1 MKNNLAHK
9 QGIDNDISLH
19 PSTAKKLERQA
30 MSKKEERYT
39 KMPNALIDDQI
50 MAQLNDKAFKC
61 YMFILR
67 QTVGFNRSK
76 TSIAT
81 DTFKKYCGIK
91 RDETV
96 YARIREL
103 EQLKLISVTRT
114 TGTTNQITIL
124 PNPSQTTVV
133 LTNDTSTVEP
143 HGGSTVEPHGG
154 STVEP
159 YPIKENIKEN
169 IKESANA
176 KNSPDEILNLWT
188 PDLHS
193 LNSWLQRSGLPKIT
207 QDQAEEILL
216 EINPH
221 YENKII
227 TGAVG
232 DAQMYSNFVKW
243 IKRDSGLT
251 EKLMQQANPQ
261 NQPAPNPQNFQAD
274 MGDW

>member
-1 MKNNLAHK
+1 MNI
-9 QGIDNDISLH
+9 GIDFE
-19 PSTAKKLERQA
+19 KLTEKA
-30 MSKKEERYT
+30 VIVTERYSRT
-39 KMPNALIDDQI
+39 PNFVIDDMY
-50 MAQLNDKAFKC
+50 MAQLSDKAFKC

-221 YENKII
+221 YESKIH
-227 TGAVG
+227 TGAVTPN
-232 DAQMYSNFVKW
+232 QMYSNFVKW
-243 IKRDSGLT
+243 VKRDFKFT
-251 EKLMQQANPQ
+251 EKLFKQAAQEIDDSSKTGVAKSESPRN
-261 NQPAPNPQNFQAD
+261 APVLLRKEYKGAK
-274 MGDW
+274 

>member
-1 MKNNLAHK
+1 MNI
-9 QGIDNDISLH
+9 GIDFE
-19 PSTAKKLERQA
+19 KLTEKAVIVTEQYSR
-30 MSKKEERYT
+30 T
-39 KMPNALIDDQI
+39 PNFVIDDMY
-50 MAQLNDKAFKC
+50 MAQLSDKAFKC

-159 YPIKENIKEN
+159 HGGSTVEPYPIKENIKEN
-169 IKESANA
+169 IKESANE
-176 KNSPDEILNLWT
+176 KNSPDEILNIWT
-188 PDLHS
+188 PDLHQ
-193 LNSWLQRSGLPKIT
+193 LNSWMQRSGLPKIN
-207 QDQAEEILL
+207 QAQAEEILL

-221 YENKII
+221 YESKIH
-227 TGAVG
+227 TGTVTTT
-232 DAQMYSNFVKW
+232 QMYSNFVKW
-243 IKRDSGLT
+243 VKRDFKLT
-251 EKLMQQANPQ
+251 EKLFKQAAQDNTQVINPE
-261 NQPAPNPQNFQAD
+261 NFQAD